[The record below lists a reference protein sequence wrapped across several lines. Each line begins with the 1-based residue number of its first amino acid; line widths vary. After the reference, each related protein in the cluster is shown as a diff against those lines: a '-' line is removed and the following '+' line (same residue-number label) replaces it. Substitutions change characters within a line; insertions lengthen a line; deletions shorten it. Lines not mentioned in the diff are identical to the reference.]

1 MNIVKPHHL
10 IWIAAGCAP
19 CASAAAAAEC
29 DAQPLITPVQG
40 TTLHEIRPEIAWR
53 AVPGAR
59 SYRVQIESRVPEG
72 RVIERVDAEVSGNR
86 FVPPRPLADARAAVK
101 VLVTT
106 DCAGVPNLN
115 VLPAW
120 FFIDATAA
128 CPPVDA
134 LAFSAGRVQWGR
146 SSAATRYD
154 VEMYSETG
162 GRMLAREETPL
173 ASAPLPAAPGPILVA
188 VRPRCGTIVGPAVY
202 GLAPAGR

>member
-1 MNIVKPHHL
+1 VRIVKPLHL
-10 IWIAAGCAP
+10 SWIAAGCAL
-19 CASAAAAAEC
+19 CACAAAAAQC
-29 DAQPLITPVQG
+29 DALRVIAPVQG
-40 TTLHEIRPEIAWR
+40 TTLREARPEIAWR

-72 RVIERVDAEVSGNR
+72 RVVERVDVEVSGNH

-101 VLVTT
+101 VLVTA

-115 VLPAW
+115 VRPAW

-134 LAFSAGRVQWGR
+134 LAFSAGRVQWRR

-154 VEMYSETG
+154 VETYSESG

-173 ASAPLPAAPGPILVA
+173 ASAPLAAAPGPILVA
-188 VRPRCGTIVGPAVY
+188 VRPRCGTIIGPAVY
-202 GLAPAGR
+202 GLAPAGG